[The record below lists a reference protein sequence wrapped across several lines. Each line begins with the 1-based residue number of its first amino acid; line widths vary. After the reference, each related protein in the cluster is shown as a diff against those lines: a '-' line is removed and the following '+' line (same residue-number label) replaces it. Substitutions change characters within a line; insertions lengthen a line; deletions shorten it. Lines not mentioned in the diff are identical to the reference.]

1 MNATSMTAKFAT
13 LALIAVLT
21 FGCGGGDSS
30 GPKPPSGGGGTSSTS
45 TNTTTDANLPEWK
58 PPADA
63 VTLTGTVTFK
73 GNAPRRKPIQVTD
86 DCQKLHGENAVLS
99 EDVVV
104 KDGKLADAYV
114 YVKNPPKFKFAA
126 PSQPATLDQKGCQ
139 YVPHV
144 LGMISGQD
152 LQILNS
158 DPLAHNVHKPAGD
171 NGNPEFNKG
180 MDKGAPPIVKKIQF
194 AGVAEKREFVKCDIH
209 GWMGAYVHVST
220 HPFFAVSK
228 EDGTFEIKDL
238 PPGEYEL
245 EAYHEK
251 LGKRTAKVKIPDQ
264 KTVHFEFE
272 PK

>member
-1 MNATSMTAKFAT
+1 MNVIPMTARLT
-13 LALIAVLT
+13 VLAFIAFLT

-30 GPKPPSGGGGTSSTS
+30 GPKPPSGGGGTSN
-45 TNTTTDANLPEWK
+45 TNTPTDANPPDWK

-63 VTLTGTVTFK
+63 VTLAGTVTFK
-73 GNAPRRKPIQVTD
+73 GNAPRRKPVQLND
-86 DCQKLHGENAVLS
+86 ECRKLHGENALSS

-104 KDGKLADAYV
+104 KDGKLADVYV
-114 YVKNPPKFKFAA
+114 YVKNPPKFKYAA
-126 PSQPATLDQKGCQ
+126 PSQPATLDQKGCR

-144 LGMISGQD
+144 LAMMSGQD

-158 DPLAHNVHKPAGD
+158 DPLAHNVHKLAGD

-180 MDKGAPPIVKKIQF
+180 QDKGAPPIVRKLQF
-194 AGVAEKREFVKCDIH
+194 AGVAEKREFFKCDIH
-209 GWMGAYVHVST
+209 GWMGAYVHVSP

-238 PPGEYEL
+238 PPGEYEV